1 MTTRR
6 LALGLSG
13 GGDSTALLLALRAA
27 LPEVALHAL
36 IIDHGLRPE
45 SASEAQVAA
54 ASARAAG
61 AEAQIIRWSQPR
73 TGQARARTAR
83 HALLAAAAREAG
95 ATLLCLGHTLDDRI
109 ETLRMR
115 AVRPGDETRMT
126 GLSDLD
132 PSPAWPQGEG
142 LTIARPFLGLRRR
155 ELRAYLNAMGA
166 VWIDDPSNDD
176 PGYERIRL
184 RQSPITPS
192 EEDPLLQRSEDARA
206 ARARLHERARG
217 LLAEA
222 SALTP
227 WGGAELDRAAFEAA
241 DRDVALKALETLVLA
256 ASGAA
261 APPEP
266 GKLEV
271 LLCALEAGRAAS
283 AGGAHLT
290 AGSVLGRDAGAA
302 GRADGCEG
310 AAVLILNTGET
321 GAFDGRWRFGVE
333 RPVQVQPLG
342 GREAGPAREVPP
354 PLRPGLAAIHD
365 RADGSRLGVAGLD
378 AVEGVTVESLAS
390 ARIDARLLPCRA
402 PTWFDGVKIAAQV
415 RAALAKPVLRPNMKR
430 DDAGPAPVQA
440 AQDVKLRQGK

>member
-1 MTTRR
+1 MTARR

-27 LPEVALHAL
+27 LPKVALHAL
-36 IIDHGLRPE
+36 IVDHGLRPE
-45 SASEAQVAA
+45 SAGEASSAA

-61 AEAQIIRWSQPR
+61 AEAQILRWTRPR
-73 TGQARARTAR
+73 SGQAHARAAR

-95 ATLLCLGHTLDDRI
+95 ATILCLGHTLDDRI

-115 AVRPGDETRMT
+115 AARPGDETRMT

-142 LTIARPFLGLRRR
+142 LIIARPFLGLRRE
-155 ELRAYLNAMGA
+155 ELRAYLNTMGA
-166 VWIDDPSNDD
+166 AWIDDPSNEDRA
-176 PGYERIRL
+176 YERVRL
-184 RQSPITPS
+184 RQTPIAST
-192 EEDPLLQRSEDARA
+192 EEEALLQRSQDARA
-206 ARARLHERARG
+206 VRASLHARTRAFITQ
-217 LLAEA
+217 A
-222 SALTP
+222 STLTP

-256 ASGAA
+256 VSGAA
-261 APPEP
+261 ALPSPS
-266 GKLEV
+266 KLDV
-271 LLCALEAGRAAS
+271 LLGALEAGRAAS

-290 AGSVLGRDAGAA
+290 AVGVLGRDAGAA
-302 GRADGCEG
+302 GRADGHEG
-310 AAVLILNTGET
+310 APVLSLNLGET
-321 GAFDGRWRFGVE
+321 GVFDGRWRFRVE

-365 RADGSRLGVAGLD
+365 GEGASRLGVAGLD
-378 AVEGVTVESLAS
+378 AVAGVTVERLAS
-390 ARIDARLLPCRA
+390 ARIDARLLPCRP
-402 PTWFDGVKIAAQV
+402 PTWFDGAKIAAQV